1 MAVKQIPN
9 LTPVV
14 FLSPAAQL
22 EIVQDG
28 VSYRASAGQ
37 IGALGGFTVTND
49 VTSATPYFPIYLRQS
64 EGTAEVVYASSPRY
78 TYLPSEGRL
87 SAERLA
93 ATQGIVYN
101 SNAITQSYTFPAG
114 NNGLSAGPVTVAVGA
129 VITVPTG
136 STWKVI

>member
-37 IGALGGFTVTND
+37 IGALGGFNVVND
-49 VTSATPYFPIYLRQS
+49 ITSPSAYFPIYLRQS
-64 EGTAEVVYASSPRY
+64 SGTATSVYASDPNY
-78 TYLPSEGRL
+78 KYIPSEGRL
-87 SAERLA
+87 QAQRLDA
-93 ATQGIVYN
+93 MQGIVYN
-101 SNAITQSYTFPAG
+101 SSSITLNYTFPTG
-114 NNGLSAGPVTVAVGA
+114 DNGMSAGPVTVSS
-129 VITVPTG
+129 VITVPAG
-136 STWKVI
+136 STWKIV